1 MIEWAMAFLWNFV
14 KKHRFELIIAVLLT
28 LAYFFLRLYRI
39 MSLPIFTDEAIYIRW
54 SQIARFDASWRF
66 ISLIDG
72 KQPLFIWLNMTLIRV
87 IHDPLLS
94 GRLISVFAG
103 FATMAGLFFFG
114 REIFKNR
121 WIGILS
127 AFLYLIFPFSLV
139 YDRMALYDSLVG
151 TFAVWSF
158 YFEILLIRRLRLD
171 TSLILGMVLGGGIL
185 TKTSGFF
192 SIYLMPFLLLIFEWK
207 SKKKLE
213 RFLKF
218 AGLALISIA
227 LAYGYYLILRLSPFF
242 SIIGDK
248 NANFVYPIKVW
259 LMHPF
264 TFFIGNIKGVFDWL
278 TIYLTWPIFV
288 LIIASFLI
296 SPRFLREKLILL
308 VWFLIPFVAIALFG
322 RILYPRFILFMAI
335 FLLPLAAFS
344 IYEIFTRVKNKYVSF
359 VVVLAFLLISLR
371 SDYLIIFNF
380 AAAPIP
386 KSDLGQY
393 INDWPAGGGTNQII
407 DYLNSQSKKGKI
419 FVVSL
424 GTFGSLPTF
433 TTEIYL
439 GENKNVE
446 KKGYYPIPS
455 EFPQELA
462 DKSKKMPVYLFFSN
476 QKEFELQIKNWPLL
490 KLMEIQ
496 KGKGEA
502 YSVLYKIIPQ

>member
-1 MIEWAMAFLWNFV
+1 MILIWNIV
-14 KKHRFELIIAVLLT
+14 KKYRLELIILVLLT
-28 LAYFFLRLYRI
+28 FAYFFLRLYQI

-127 AFLYLIFPFSLV
+127 ALLYLILPFALV

-151 TFAVWSF
+151 TFAVWSL
-158 YFEILLIRRLRLD
+158 YFEVLLIKKLRLD
-171 TSLILGMVLGGGIL
+171 TSLILGMILGGGVL

-192 SIYLMPFLLLIFEWK
+192 SIYLMPFMLLIFDWK
-207 SKKKLE
+207 SKKKSE

-218 AGLALISIA
+218 IGLALISVV
-227 LAYGYYLILRLSPFF
+227 LAYGYYSVLRLSPFF

-248 NANFVYPIKVW
+248 NANFVYPIKDW
-259 LMHPF
+259 LIHPF

-278 TIYLTWPIFV
+278 TTYLTWPIFV
-288 LIIASFLI
+288 LIIASFFI
-296 SPRFLREKLILL
+296 SFRFFKEKLMLL
-308 VWFLIPFVAIALFG
+308 VWFLIPFVTLALFG
-322 RILYPRFILFMAI
+322 RILYPRFILFMTL
-335 FLLPLAAFS
+335 FLLPLGAFS
-344 IYEIFTRVKNKYVSF
+344 IYEILTRVKNKYVSIA
-359 VVVLAFLLISLR
+359 VVLAFLLISLR
-371 SDYLIIFNF
+371 SDYFIIFNF
-380 AAAPIP
+380 ANSPIP

-393 INDWPAGGGTNQII
+393 INDWPAGGGAKEII
-407 DYLNSQSKKGKI
+407 EYLNNESKKGKI
-419 FVVSL
+419 FVASP

-446 KKGYYPIPS
+446 KQGYYPVPS
-455 EFPQELA
+455 EIPKELVE
-462 DKSKKMPVYLFFSN
+462 KSRKMPVYLFFSN
-476 QKEFELQIKNWPLL
+476 QKEFELQIKNWPLQ
-490 KLMEIQ
+490 KLMGIQ
-496 KGKGEA
+496 KGKGSA
-502 YSVLYKIIPQ
+502 YSILYKVIPQ

>member
-1 MIEWAMAFLWNFV
+1 MASLWNFV
-14 KKHRFELIIAVLLT
+14 RKHRFELIIAVLLT

-39 MSLPIFTDEAIYIRW
+39 MSLPVFTDEAIYARW

-87 IHDPLLS
+87 INDPLLS
-94 GRLISVFAG
+94 GRLISVFSG
-103 FATMAGLFFFG
+103 FATMIGLFFLG
-114 REIFKNR
+114 RELFKNR

-127 AFLYLIFPFSLV
+127 SLLYLIFPFALV

-151 TFAVWSF
+151 TWAIWSL
-158 YFEILLIRRLRLD
+158 YLEILLVRRLKLD
-171 TSLILGMVLGGGIL
+171 ASLILGMVLGGGVL

-192 SIYLMPFLLLIFEWK
+192 SIYLIPFLLLIFDWK
-207 SKKKLE
+207 SKRRSE

-218 AGLALISIA
+218 IILILVSII
-227 LAYGYYLILRLSPFF
+227 LAYCFYSILRLSPFF

-248 NANFVYPIKVW
+248 NANFVYPVKVW

-264 TFFIGNIKGVFDWL
+264 TFFIGNIKGVFDWF

-288 LIIASFLI
+288 LIIASFFI
-296 SPRFLREKLILL
+296 SFRFFKEKLILL

-322 RILYPRFILFMAI
+322 RILYPRFILFMTL

-344 IYEIFTRVKNKYVSF
+344 IYEIFARVKNKYVSF

-371 SDYLIIFNF
+371 SDYFIIFNF

-393 INDWPAGGGTNQII
+393 INDWPAGGGTDQII

-419 FVVSL
+419 FVASL

-446 KKGYYPIPS
+446 KKGYYPVPS
-455 EFPQELA
+455 EIPKELLE
-462 DKSKKMPVYLFFSN
+462 KSRKIPVYLFFSN
-476 QKEFELQIKNWPLL
+476 QKEFELQIKNWPL
-490 KLMEIQ
+490 KLIVQ
-496 KGKGEA
+496 YKKGIGDS
-502 YSVLYKIIPQ
+502 YSKLFKVESK

>member
-1 MIEWAMAFLWNFV
+1 MAFLWSFV
-14 KKHRFELIIAVLLT
+14 KKHRLELIILVLLT
-28 LAYFFLRLYRI
+28 CVYFFLRLYQI
-39 MSLPIFTDEAIYIRW
+39 MSLPIFTDEAIYTRW

-66 ISLIDG
+66 ISLVDG
-72 KQPLFIWLNMTLIRV
+72 KQPLFIWLNMTLMRV

-103 FATMAGLFFFG
+103 FAAMAGLFFLG
-114 REIFKNR
+114 REIFNNR

-127 AFLYLIFPFSLV
+127 AFLYLIFPFALV

-151 TFAVWSF
+151 TFAVWSL

-171 TSLILGMVLGGGIL
+171 TALILGMVLGGGIL

-192 SIYLMPFLLLIFEWK
+192 SIYLMPFMLLIFDWK
-207 SKKKLE
+207 SKKKSE

-218 AGLALISIA
+218 IGLALVSVV
-227 LAYGYYLILRLSPFF
+227 LAYGYYSVLRLSPFF

-248 NANFVYPIKVW
+248 NANFVYPIKDW

-264 TFFIGNIKGVFDWL
+264 TFLIGNIKGVFDWL

-288 LIIASFLI
+288 LIIASFFI
-296 SPRFLREKLILL
+296 SLRFFKEKIMLL
-308 VWFLIPFVAIALFG
+308 LWFLIPFVAIALFG
-322 RILYPRFILFMAI
+322 RILYPRFILFI
-335 FLLPLAAFS
+335 TLFLLPLAAFS

-359 VVVLAFLLISLR
+359 AVVLAFLLISLR
-371 SDYLIIFNF
+371 SDYFILTDF
-380 AAAPIP
+380 ASAPIP
-386 KSDLGQY
+386 KSDLEQY
-393 INDWPAGGGTNQII
+393 INGWPAGGGTNQII

-419 FVVSL
+419 FVASP

-446 KKGYYPIPS
+446 KKIYYPIPS

-476 QKEFELQIKNWPLL
+476 QKEFELQIKNWPL
-490 KLMEIQ
+490 KLIVQ
-496 KGKGEA
+496 YKKGIGDS
-502 YSVLYKIIPQ
+502 YSKLFRVESK